1 MCASAEGSS
10 RSETFSAPPMSDS
23 PPPPQRLTV
32 VLLGQT
38 GNGKSA
44 TGNALLGRNAFVA
57 KRSFSSVTER
67 CDAHVSDGSIHHDN
81 GDFELCVIDT
91 PGTCDSGALLE
102 DNLVHISKYLRG
114 EEGGETGGDEKKQ
127 HHVHAFILVLSA
139 ASRFTQEEAIALERL
154 VGRIGEKALR
164 HFLVVVT
171 RAEEVV
177 RESREYDGSIE
188 ATAKLSMDLVQSA
201 PVGLRNLLQRMP
213 FHQDGTPPILVEN
226 FPTAEFPVVT
236 TNPNAYTTSQRPI
249 LSVLARLTTVIAAE
263 RGLNIT
269 DDTYLA
275 SCAYSP
281 EDLQT
286 ANQNANNNPST
297 AALAMLDRFKKQLV
311 EGKFG
316 GGGDDVMAGAAK
328 RAFEDLAAQFTA
340 RASPGGLPIGAVN
353 VGPGSASNNA
363 PFHQDGTPPIL
374 VENFPTAEFP
384 VVTTN
389 PNAYTTSQRPILS
402 VLARLTT
409 VIAAERGL
417 NITDDT
423 YLASCAYSPEDLQT
437 ANQNANNNPSTAA
450 LAMLD
455 RFKKQLVE
463 GKFGGGGDDVMAGAA
478 KRAFEDLAAQFTAR
492 ASPGGLP
499 IGAVNV
505 GPGSA
510 SNNANPSGFGLFGGT
525 SDDTSVATNRP
536 STLFCDDDMLGVFKA
551 GEDANENEI
560 DLDDC
565 SINVAGYGD
574 VYEASGSCTLSKPT
588 AIAGLINVLPPKFFE
603 EGVLEEVLNKKR
615 KVPAEVSKNITK
627 GRARVAGRVSSIDG
641 NFMLTSKGETHAV
654 TLHSPVFT
662 RNIDH
667 ITAGCSLYTPQRSI
681 RDDDWVEEGVY
692 FVPLVDEDSGD
703 VIKVVC
709 RGSLPGETPQVELM
723 VTGRFELQG
732 GSLSVQNATLHCGA
746 MHGDFVFEGTLD
758 ASASVEFNYFKNE
771 GEHKTATFLPNPK
784 WPWKE

>member
-236 TNPNAYTTSQRPI
+236 NNPNAYTTSQRPI

-297 AALAMLDRFKKQLV
+297 AALAMLDRL
-311 EGKFG
+311 
-316 GGGDDVMAGAAK
+316 
-328 RAFEDLAAQFTA
+328 
-340 RASPGGLPIGAVN
+340 
-353 VGPGSASNNA
+353 
-363 PFHQDGTPPIL
+363 
-374 VENFPTAEFP
+374 
-384 VVTTN
+384 
-389 PNAYTTSQRPILS
+389 
-402 VLARLTT
+402 
-409 VIAAERGL
+409 
-417 NITDDT
+417 
-423 YLASCAYSPEDLQT
+423 
-437 ANQNANNNPSTAA
+437 
-450 LAMLD
+450 
-455 RFKKQLVE
+455 KKQLVE

-703 VIKVVC
+703 AIKVVC